1 MNSNNVQ
8 VITKSYAQVQRGGN
22 SPKFVLEIVDPPHP
36 AEHELLVENAYVAQN
51 PTDVQSF
58 DNNAFGDGAVL
69 GCDFVGRVKK
79 VGKNVS
85 HRKSGDMI
93 AGLIWGGEIKG
104 FGAYADYTIANEFIS
119 FEVPSAISLQ
129 AAATVPLA
137 CCTSWLALFSKDCL
151 AIDRKS
157 GKQTSVLIWGGSS
170 SVGLYAIQLARLH
183 NFNVV
188 TVCSPKHH
196 NYVKDLGA
204 HHVFD
209 YKSDDVVDKI
219 KEAAPRL
226 QYIFDTIGDK
236 TSSATS
242 SHALGEAGGTLCT
255 VRPGKANTEGV
266 SSQAK
271 VTDVLV
277 WTAFL
282 KDHQY
287 KEFKWPA
294 NKDDHN
300 LAAELF
306 KKLPNWLED
315 GTVKPNKTKVLKPLN
330 DKLLEGFQEYRD
342 GKISGYKIV
351 YDHQG

>member
-1 MNSNNVQ
+1 MLH
-8 VITKSYAQVQRGGN
+8 I
-22 SPKFVLEIVDPPHP
+22 
-36 AEHELLVENAYVAQN
+36 
-51 PTDVQSF
+51 
-58 DNNAFGDGAVL
+58 L
-69 GCDFVGRVKK
+69 G
-79 VGKNVS
+79 
-85 HRKSGDMI
+85 
-93 AGLIWGGEIKG
+93 
-104 FGAYADYTIANEFIS
+104 
-119 FEVPSAISLQ
+119 
-129 AAATVPLA
+129 
-137 CCTSWLALFSKDCL
+137 ALFSKDCL

-183 NFNVV
+183 KFNVV

-209 YKSDDVVDKI
+209 YKSDDVVDNV
-219 KEAAPRL
+219 KEVAPRL

-236 TSSATS
+236 TSSATA

-255 VRPGKANTEGV
+255 VRPGMANTEGV
-266 SSQAK
+266 SSQTK

-287 KEFKWPA
+287 KDFKWPG
-294 NKDDHN
+294 NKADHE

-315 GTVKPNKTKVLKPLN
+315 GTIKPNKRRVLRPL
-330 DKLLEGFQEYRD
+330 DEKLPEGFQEYRD

-351 YDHQG
+351 YNFRRER